1 MLGFAVIG
9 AQPGS
14 NEVAVWLTSLVDAQR
29 ANHTNAVVTR
39 RDDPRLLDKVRAVTG
54 DRAVLVTAGTV
65 LEGLGLDV
73 VPLDTGCLAGLVEE
87 TVEQRDRIIEAV
99 AAYGRK
105 QRTKPVPPE
114 FYGDVDL
121 VEVPLTEDSPPGR
134 ALRTA
139 TMLARAWTNWLQ
151 TEEQRRRRTARP
163 QDGATPWMMPDDL
176 NSPTIAMLPDR
187 FAELTRHAV
196 SGVATHA

>member
-1 MLGFAVIG
+1 MLGFAVID
-9 AQPGS
+9 AQPRS

-39 RDDPRLLDKVRAVTG
+39 RDDPKLLHKMRALAG

-65 LEGLGLDV
+65 LKGLRLDV

-99 AAYGRK
+99 AAYGRE

-121 VEVPLTEDSPPGR
+121 VEVPLTEDSPVGR
-134 ALRTA
+134 ALHTA

-151 TEEQRRRRTARP
+151 TEEQRRRRTARL
-163 QDGATPWMMPDDL
+163 PDDL
-176 NSPTIAMLPDR
+176 NNPTVAMLPDR